1 MTNLNNPN
9 PNNREDDLRNNQ
21 SRSYDN
27 GYSDGRV
34 SGTNLKN
41 EALEARDQNNTASGL
56 IIGMGIT
63 ALLGMGGLA
72 YYFWGR
78 PTTNS
83 VIVVPTPA
91 VSQQPA
97 KQTTIIEKTNTIE
110 RVPVPATVPTPAQ
123 QRAPNVNVKVDV
135 PQPQAPKQEKTDVRV
150 IAPNNPQ
157 PAPAQQN
164 TTINVAPAESS
175 TKTPTSTSTPDK
187 SSSNT
192 QTSPN
197 TPKANSDAGTTTNS
211 KP

>member
-9 PNNREDDLRNNQ
+9 NRENHLRNEQ
-21 SRSYDN
+21 SRSYDH

-41 EALEARDQNNTASGL
+41 EALEARDQNNTASGF

-63 ALLGMGGLA
+63 ALLTMGGLA

-83 VIVVPTPA
+83 VIVTPA
-91 VSQQPA
+91 PAPAQQPA
-97 KQTTIIEKTNTIE
+97 KQTTIIEKTNTVE
-110 RVPVPATVPTPAQ
+110 RVPVPADVPTPAQ

-135 PQPQAPKQEKTDVRV
+135 PQPQVPKQEKTDVKV

-192 QTSPN
+192 QTYPN

-211 KP
+211 NP